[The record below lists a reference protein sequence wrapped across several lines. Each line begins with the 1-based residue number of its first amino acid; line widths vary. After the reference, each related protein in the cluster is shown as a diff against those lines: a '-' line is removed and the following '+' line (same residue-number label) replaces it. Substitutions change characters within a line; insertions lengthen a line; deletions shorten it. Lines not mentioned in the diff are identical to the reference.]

1 MENIQH
7 RFFHVKYLE
16 VLPTSYPCPDCGQS
30 AKRNSIGERTL
41 QEPNLDQP
49 TFLIVRMSVCRCDT
63 PACDRKYFRVPLPFA
78 APGARYTDQA
88 KGLCVSSITR
98 DGMPFGRVPER
109 VAEDFHLYPST
120 STVWEWHRQEGEE
133 VDLTEDYAPW
143 VKAQFSGVL
152 CIDEVYDGPFC
163 LILSTD
169 PLNDVTVAYTLEKKA
184 KDTQR
189 PRMNQ
194 AWLDRHLAELKRS
207 GIHPEVVLRD
217 GAVVYDEGLPK
228 AWKQGRCLFHIVED
242 ITDDVLKAIN
252 AYRVSLPD
260 PPKRPKGRPKADAP
274 PPAPNVKPEIWHHRY
289 LWGSRPQTIEDRDR
303 TCSHESHRCFEHAEE
318 EILQELC
325 AEHPPLNTSREFMLE
340 IWALFDDPD
349 ARFEEVQAR
358 YDTMCSHAAYR
369 DNPHLQKAL
378 ERLSGD
384 TLEKACR
391 FLEYENL
398 PKTNNHVEGKARA
411 FRKRQKSH
419 YKLRRSGTIDRALK
433 MDLLRQKAR
442 KQAQG
447 KSPVRLK
454 SKSDAKEHP
463 SLAKA
468 A

>member
-7 RFFHVKYLE
+7 RFFNVKYLE
-16 VLPTSYPCPDCGQS
+16 VLPTSYPCPDCGQP

-49 TFLIVRMSVCRCDT
+49 TFLIVQMSVCRCET

-109 VAEDFHLYPST
+109 VADDFHLYPSK
-120 STVWEWHRQEGEE
+120 STVWEWHRQQADE
-133 VDLTEDYAPW
+133 VNLTEDYAPW

-184 KDTQR
+184 QGTQR
-189 PRMNQ
+189 PMMNQ
-194 AWLDRHLAELKRS
+194 EWLDRHLAELKRI
-207 GIHPEVVLRD
+207 GIHPQVVLRD
-217 GAVVYDEGLPK
+217 GAVVYDEGLPDE
-228 AWKQGRCLFHIVED
+228 WKQGRCLFHILQD
-242 ITDDVLKAIN
+242 ITDDVLKTIN
-252 AYRVSLPD
+252 AYRKSLPD
-260 PPKRPKGRPKADAP
+260 PPQRPRGRPKADAP
-274 PPAPNVKPEIWHHRY
+274 PPAPHVKTEIWHHRY
-289 LWGSRPQTIEDRDR
+289 LWVSRPQTIEDRDR

-318 EILQELC
+318 EILQDLC
-325 AEHPPLNTSREFMLE
+325 ANHPPLNTAREFILE
-340 IWALFDDPD
+340 IWGLFDDPD
-349 ARFEEVQAR
+349 ARFEEIQAR
-358 YDTMCSHAAYR
+358 YDMLCSHAAYR
-369 DNPHLQKAL
+369 DHPHLQKAL

-391 FLEYENL
+391 FLEYDNL

-419 YKLRRSGTIDRALK
+419 YKLRRSSTIDRALK

-447 KSPVRLK
+447 KPTVRLK
-454 SKSDAKEHP
+454 PKSEVQEHA
-463 SLAKA
+463 SLPQA